1 MITRDE
7 IKEKIKAS
15 ITDHVYSNPIYLG
28 MPGTLIFWP
37 WVLDGVTNMI
47 EPLLIEIDELKKLEG
62 LQTLPEHSKSKKG
75 D

>member
-1 MITRDE
+1 
-7 IKEKIKAS
+7 
-15 ITDHVYSNPIYLG
+15 
-28 MPGTLIFWP
+28 
-37 WVLDGVTNMI
+37 MI